1 MTDDLQLLRDY
12 AADGLEDA
20 FASLLQRHLGLVY
33 AAALRQVRDPH
44 LAEEVTQAVFVILA
58 RKAGTLR
65 DGTVIS
71 GWLFRTTR
79 FAAARALRG
88 EQRRQR
94 REQEAAIM
102 DSPASE
108 PAWDEITPVLDD
120 AIANLGET
128 DRHAILLRFFER
140 KELKEVGQAI
150 GSSEE
155 AAKKRVARAVEKL
168 RAFFTRRGVVL
179 SSTVLTSALTVN
191 AVQAAPPGLSISVT
205 AAIAA
210 NGGTAVATL
219 TLIQATM
226 KTMFFAQL
234 KPAALIV
241 AFVLAAATAGTIL
254 AQQAAKQKTAAPASN
269 VPFDRTTP
277 LGALRDFADALEQS
291 DSNRVMSA
299 MQAEK
304 PAAQRI
310 AAAMGE
316 AVAVERDFKRAVA
329 ARFGKKQV
337 TVININFGQAAFK
350 TGEDLSDA
358 VSYTDADHAI
368 VRLPSRSRP
377 DKPHTTHLVR
387 VKGVWKLSDEDT
399 PGIDDGEGEALAA
412 FRKAA
417 AMMRQTE
424 AEISAGNYQSYEEAV
439 RMLAKR
445 IVSDRRSAGGNSPSP
460 M

>member
-1 MTDDLQLLRDY
+1 MTHDLQLLRAY
-12 AADGLEDA
+12 AADGSEEA
-20 FASLLQRHLGLVY
+20 FAAVVQRHLGLVY

-94 REQEAAIM
+94 REQEAALM

-140 KELKEVGQAI
+140 KELKEVGHAL

-155 AAKKRVARAVEKL
+155 AAKKRVARAVGKL

-179 SSTVLTSALTVN
+179 STAGLTSALTVN
-191 AVQAAPPGLSISVT
+191 AVQAAPSGLSISVT
-205 AAIAA
+205 AAVAA
-210 NGGTAVATL
+210 NGGTVVATL
-219 TLIQATM
+219 TLIEATM
-226 KTMFFAQL
+226 KAMFYAQL
-234 KPAALIV
+234 KTAALIV
-241 AFVLAAATAGTIL
+241 AFVLAAATAGTLL
-254 AQQAAKQKTAAPASN
+254 AQQAAKPKTAAPASTMHL
-269 VPFDRTTP
+269 DRATP

-291 DSNRVMSA
+291 DSNRVMAA
-299 MQAEK
+299 MQAGT
-304 PAAQRI
+304 PVARRI

-316 AVAVERDFKRAVA
+316 AVAAERDFKRAVA
-329 ARFGKKQV
+329 ARFGNKRVK
-337 TVININFGQAAFK
+337 VININFGQAALS

-358 VSYTDADHAI
+358 VTYTDADHAV
-368 VRLPSRSRP
+368 VRLPSRSQP
-377 DKPHTTHLVR
+377 EKPHAVHMVR
-387 VKGVWKLSDEDT
+387 VKGVWKFSDEDA
-399 PGIDDGEGEALAA
+399 PGMDDGDEEASAA

-424 AEISAGNYQSYEEAV
+424 AEISAGTYQSYEEAA

-445 IVSDRRSAGGNSPSP
+445 FVSDRQPAGANLPSP
-460 M
+460 K